1 LDAVY
6 CIITNC
12 VGEGQPVNHLMY
24 MTSISYKTLL
34 PLVKELVQRKLL
46 EDLIADR
53 PQDRYYRWGNLYPR
67 PSREAVK
74 IPGKKSRDGL
84 NHRYKTTSKGI
95 KYIELFDELADMV
108 SPETI
113 QKVIR

>member
-1 LDAVY
+1 MLR
-6 CIITNC
+6 
-12 VGEGQPVNHLMY
+12 P
-24 MTSISYKTLL
+24 LL
-34 PLVKELVQRKLL
+34 SELVKRELL
-46 EDLIADR
+46 EDIIADR

-74 IPGKKSRDGL
+74 IPGRKSHDGL

-95 KYIELFDELADMV
+95 RYIALFDELAGMV

-113 QKVIR
+113 QKVVR